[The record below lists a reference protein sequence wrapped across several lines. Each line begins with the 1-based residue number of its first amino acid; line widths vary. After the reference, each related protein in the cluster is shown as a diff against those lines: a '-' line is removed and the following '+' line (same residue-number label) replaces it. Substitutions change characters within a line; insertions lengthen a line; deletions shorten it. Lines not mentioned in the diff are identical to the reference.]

1 MEIKEIKCSSKE
13 DENIDAISY
22 CGECKIYMCNKCEK
36 FHSKLFFNHQTY
48 NIDKQVG
55 DLFTGFCKEP
65 KHRDI
70 LEFFCKDHNILC
82 CTACLCKIS
91 KNGVGKHKDCNVCL
105 LEEIKEEKKIKIKE
119 NIKYLEKISDTIQD
133 SIKNLKIIYEKII
146 KNKEE
151 LKIDIQKTFTKIR
164 NELNKR
170 EDELLSEVDKKFN
183 NIYFDE
189 NIFKQCEKLP
199 NNVKLSLEK
208 GKKIDFNEDKLAFF
222 INECIN
228 IENNIKNIN
237 KINDNINKCK
247 MEDNVEIQFNYNE
260 QLNLMLENIK
270 KFGIISLYNDTS
282 IDSNIINDNLK
293 NKQNSIINWIK
304 QKINQNDIK
313 FEKIFIMSK
322 NGNSSKDFHNY
333 CDNKGPTLII
343 IKTTKNKIFGGFTPL
358 NWENRGGNKYDK
370 NNETFLFSLDSM
382 KKYDM
387 IDIEKEAIYC
397 SEEYGP
403 IFGGSDFQIESNMNK
418 GTTFANK
425 FTNFLSNENLV
436 LTGGKGNNESFEI
449 EDFEVFKVIY

>member
-1 MEIKEIKCSSKE
+1 MEIKTIKCTSKE
-13 DENIDAISY
+13 DGNIEAISY

-48 NIDKQVG
+48 NLDKQIE
-55 DLFTGFCKEP
+55 DIFTAFCKEP
-65 KHRDI
+65 KHRDR
-70 LEFFCKDHNILC
+70 LDFFCKDHNILC
-82 CTACLCKIS
+82 CTACLCKIN

-105 LEEIKEEKKIKIKE
+105 IEDIKEEKKIKIKE
-119 NIKYLEKISDTIQD
+119 NIKYLEEISETIQD
-133 SIKNLKIIYEKII
+133 SIKNLKIINEKII

-151 LKIDIQKTFTKIR
+151 LKLEIQKIFTKIR
-164 NELNKR
+164 TELNNR
-170 EDELLSEVDKKFN
+170 EDELLLKVDEKFN

-199 NNVKLSLEK
+199 NNIKLSLEK
-208 GKKIDFNEDKLAFF
+208 GKKIDFNENNLALF

-237 KINDNINKCK
+237 KINDNINKYK
-247 MEDNVEIQFNYNE
+247 MDNNIEIEFDYKE
-260 QLNLMLENIK
+260 ELNTILENIK
-270 KFGIISLYNDTS
+270 KFGNISLLNNTA
-282 IDSNIINDNLK
+282 IDSQIINENK
-293 NKQNSIINWIK
+293 NKLNSIINWIRE
-304 QKINQNDIK
+304 KINKNNIR

-322 NGNSSKDFHNY
+322 NGISSKDFHNY

-343 IKTTKNKIFGGFTPL
+343 VKTTKNKIFGGFTPL
-358 NWENRGGNKYDK
+358 DWENRGGNKYDK
-370 NNETFLFSLDSM
+370 NNQTFLFSLNSM
-382 KKYDM
+382 EKYDM

-403 IFGGSDFQIESNMNK
+403 IFGGSDFQIESDMNN
-418 GTTFANK
+418 GSTYANK